1 MTGTENLYP
10 THAYKIWYAD
20 APEDLYVGSTKE
32 RLSRRMTAH
41 RAAARK
47 GEPPLI
53 YQTMRAKG
61 VNNFEYRL
69 LGSCMVRNMDE
80 QRMYEQT
87 WMDRL
92 NPTLNMCMAHVSAEQ
107 RIQKMNDYNKE
118 YQQRPE
124 VQQKQKESQQRPEY
138 RQKMKEYQQR
148 PENKQKMKEYQQRP
162 ENKQKMKEYY
172 QRKYHCEYCDTL
184 LVRSGIKGH
193 CGTRK
198 HKDNYK
204 SLFKDVF
211 EMDIS
216 DEEVPKWL

>member
-20 APEDLYVGSTKE
+20 APDELYVGSTKE

-69 LGSCMVRNMDE
+69 LGTCMVRNMDE
-80 QRMYEQT
+80 QRMYEQS

-124 VQQKQKESQQRPEY
+124 Y
-138 RQKMKEYQQR
+138 RQKMKEYNKKYKQR
-148 PENKQKMKEYQQRP
+148 PENKQKMKQYQQRP
-162 ENKQKMKEYY
+162 ENRQRAKEYC
-172 QRKYHCEYCDTL
+172 QRKHHCEYCDTL
-184 LVRSGIKGH
+184 LVMAGIKYH

-216 DEEVPKWL
+216 DKEVPKWL